1 MKSATAMS
9 NCVRPQG
16 LEWTQLS
23 SFNCVSF
30 AVHDFFEEGGGEPAN
45 VVMLLMPLA
54 TLATLL
60 DDLFCCI
67 AAANWRIEL

>member
-9 NCVRPQG
+9 NCVRDRG
-16 LEWTQLS
+16 LEWTPPS
-23 SFNCVSF
+23 SVNCVSF
-30 AVHDFFEEGGGEPAN
+30 AVRDFFEEGGGKPAK
-45 VVMLLMPLA
+45 VVMPLMPLA

-60 DDLFCCI
+60 DDLFCCR